1 MPMDKYAIQDQ
12 EDAMQPTEGSGS
24 HHQLQYGDSSDVP
37 ADEIRSHA
45 QTLQADA
52 FPTRTM
58 NDVETRQHIVATIA
72 QLESQI
78 EQTEEQLV
86 STSSQLTNLQTI
98 ISSRIINN
106 IEGSESVS
114 SASTHEDLDVALD
127 VNDFSSGFD
136 DDFFSVSGST
146 FDDDD
151 FFSACSHIS
160 SSSRNCSPENK
171 KKNTPSK
178 VERIVTDPQAI
189 TRTVVEQIQTDTSL
203 DISETEDI
211 INSSRKSKRASTF
224 LRQSLTGSLVPKRLR
239 KSKVK
244 SKPPTRSA
252 FDNVESI
259 EAFLT
264 DEIEMNSEMVSTCCM
279 VTTLQRYVYSSHLLP
294 KYARQRQDSG
304 SYY

>member
-1 MPMDKYAIQDQ
+1 MDKYAIQDQ
-12 EDAMQPTEGSGS
+12 EDAMHPTEGSGS
-24 HHQLQYGDSSDVP
+24 HHQLQKGDSSDVP

-45 QTLQADA
+45 QTLQAAA

-58 NDVETRQHIVATIA
+58 NDVETQQHIVATIA

-78 EQTEEQLV
+78 EHTEEQLA

-98 ISSRIINN
+98 ISSRTSTLPPLHIGGSINSLSN
-106 IEGSESVS
+106 
-114 SASTHEDLDVALD
+114 ASTHEDLDVTQD
-127 VNDFSSGFD
+127 ININDFSSGFD
-136 DDFFSVSGST
+136 DDFFSASAST

-151 FFSACSHIS
+151 FFSASSRIS
-160 SSSRNCSPENK
+160 ISSRNSSQANN
-171 KKNTPSK
+171 KKNTPAK

-189 TRTVVEQIQTDTSL
+189 THTVVEQIQTDTSL

-244 SKPPTRSA
+244 PKPPTRSA

-264 DEIEMNSEMVSTCCM
+264 DEIEMNSEMVSCLDPQM
-279 VTTLQRYVYSSHLLP
+279 IFS
-294 KYARQRQDSG
+294 
-304 SYY
+304 